1 MGKKPTFTLARDSY
15 RGGRSTLISS
25 GRWPVPR
32 RGALSV
38 HFRSSAE
45 TCCGSRRRTAPVK
58 QEDFAAFAVN
68 VKVDRLRQSVGVSV
82 AGVFFAKIRY
92 QVGALRSGQ
101 HEGVTFH
108 RIPLSL
114 G

>member
-1 MGKKPTFTLARDSY
+1 MAGAKARGLDRTFQEFCRDVRKQTSHSTREAR
-15 RGGRSTLISS
+15 GRCGL
-25 GRWPVPR
+25 R
-32 RGALSV
+32 RQ
-38 HFRSSAE
+38 R
-45 TCCGSRRRTAPVK
+45 
-58 QEDFAAFAVN
+58 Q
-68 VKVDRLRQSVGVSV
+68 VDRLRQSVGVSV

>member
-15 RGGRSTLISS
+15 R
-25 GRWPVPR
+25 WPLHSYIVWKMAGAKA
-32 RGALSV
+32 RGPDRTI
-38 HFRSSAE
+38 RSSDE